1 MLANPNRK
9 PPRPAH
15 AATSVLAPED
25 AEPDAPVR
33 ISKQLSLPIQ
43 VVTETIGVVAQRGAG
58 KTYATNVLAEE
69 LIGLSLPVCI
79 LDPMGVYWGLLSSA
93 DGESEG
99 LPVVILGGDHGH
111 VQITSKSGKQVAEW
125 VVRDRRPS
133 VVDISHFRKN
143 EQRQFVTDF
152 AEELY
157 ILKAKHKE
165 ALHLI
170 LDEADLWA
178 PQRPQPDQMRMLGAI
193 EDLVRRGRARGIG
206 LTLVTQRPAVISK
219 DVLTQ
224 VSVLMALRITG
235 PQDRKAVDDWIKY
248 HGDEEQ
254 RERVLESIAQLPIG
268 TAWFWSP
275 GWLGILKKIQIRKRR
290 TFDSSATPKPGEV
303 RREPRTLATVDFA
316 ALAELFQPEAEPESE
331 EKPAKGPKGKR
342 GHKPSDT
349 LPSPPSVPT
358 LTDDRI
364 PVQALGTALSERL
377 GAALATLDAAFEAV
391 AAARA
396 AVQTAK
402 DGVLSDLQPYG
413 GPLVSVT
420 PPGDRIR
427 EAGGSVLFDEKSK
440 KEARERDKPRPLLDV
455 CQKTIGCLRPIG
467 HLGSCDAPSGTVR
480 VKPSEMKGDGKL
492 SKGDRKILAVLLT
505 HGPCMKAKLAILAGY
520 AVSSGTYAT
529 LLSSLRVRGYMEG
542 LGKGPF
548 SVTSMGK
555 SAGVEVSPLPPPGP
569 KRKEWWISWLPRMES
584 RFVKELGAH
593 GMTYSELV
601 KRSGYPSA
609 KSGSVATAISR
620 LRVLG
625 VAEGGRDAFRLTKEV
640 IG

>member
-9 PPRPAH
+9 PPKPAH
-15 AATSVLAPED
+15 AVTAPSDGDD
-25 AEPDAPVR
+25 AEAPVR

-79 LDPMGVYWGLLSSA
+79 VDPMGVYWGLLASA

-111 VQITSKSGKQVAEW
+111 VQIGPKSGKKVAEW
-125 VVRDRRPS
+125 LVTDRRPC
-133 VVDISHFRKN
+133 VIDISHFRKG
-143 EQRQFVTDF
+143 EQRTFVTDF

-157 ILKAKHKE
+157 ILKARRKE

-303 RREPRTLATVDFA
+303 RREPRTLAAVDFA
-316 ALAELFQPEAEPESE
+316 ALAELLAPAAPESE
-331 EKPAKGPKGKR
+331 PEPEAKPANGPKGKR
-342 GHKPSDT
+342 GKKTSDT
-349 LPSPPSVPT
+349 LPSPPSVPKIGSP
-358 LTDDRI
+358 DAR
-364 PVQALGTALSERL
+364 ALGSAIAERL
-377 GAALATLDAAFEAV
+377 GAALVLLDSLAQQVE
-391 AAARA
+391 AARA
-396 AVQTAK
+396 AVLTAK
-402 DGVLSDLQPYG
+402 DGVLADLEPFTG
-413 GPLVSVT
+413 GAARVVT
-420 PPGDRIR
+420 PPGDRVVVETVR
-427 EAGGSVLFDEKSK
+427 RVERNLGAVPEVKS
-440 KEARERDKPRPLLDV
+440 EFVSR
-455 CQKTIGCLRPIG
+455 
-467 HLGSCDAPSGTVR
+467 GTVR

-492 SKGDRKILAVLLT
+492 SKGDRKVLAVLLT

-529 LLSSLRVRGYMEG
+529 LISSLRVRGYMEG

-548 SVTSMGK
+548 SVTSMGRE
-555 SAGVEVSPLPPPGP
+555 AGVEVSPLPQPGP
-569 KRKEWWISWLPRMES
+569 ERKAWWVSWLPRMES
-584 RFVKELGAH
+584 RFVKELGRS

-601 KRSGYPSA
+601 KRAGYPSA

-625 VAEGGRDAFRLTKEV
+625 VAEGSRDAFRLTKDV